1 MAKKRIDKDKIISAF
16 LYCAAEKSAGAV
28 SLSDIA
34 AVLSVNKASLYNHF
48 SSRDEIFEEAIS
60 FSAKYIAAIPFAS
73 EVATSATESFFEAL
87 EKTLLHYFREAMLD
101 PLFQIYTFIHSCK
114 FFSEKALV
122 ATKNEEA
129 KIAEGVARLAQFY
142 KASVQDGSGDT
153 GNIGVQID
161 TGNAGVQGDT
171 GVQVGGD
178 VYFFAKITLA
188 AIEKFICEKKSK
200 IRKAPESGV
209 GSLFSSNS
217 EETENEVR
225 SIVGDVMKFWKSK

>member
-73 EVATSATESFFEAL
+73 EAATSATESFFEAL

-114 FFSEKALV
+114 FFSEKALA

-142 KASVQDGSGDT
+142 KV
-153 GNIGVQID
+153 GVQVGGDDIGD
-161 TGNAGVQGDT
+161 IGVQGDT